1 MAYEMLVGLNVLD
14 DQMYQDYRQAMKPIL
29 STYGGGF
36 GYDFKVSE
44 VLLPEASS
52 DINRVFT
59 IYFRDSGAMEEF
71 FANPEYIKVKDQYFE
86 NSVGSTTIISSYEKN
101 I

>member
-1 MAYEMLVGLNVLD
+1 MSYEMLVGLNVLD
-14 DQMYQDYRQAMKPIL
+14 DQMYQEYRKAIKPMI
-29 STYGGGF
+29 SEYGGGF

-59 IYFRDSGAMEEF
+59 IYFRDRKAMDEF
-71 FANPEYIKVKDQYFE
+71 FSNPEYIKIKAQYFQ
-86 NSVGSTTIISSYEKN
+86 NSVGNSTVISSYEKTT
-101 I
+101 